1 MNKSELR
8 QLIREAI
15 KSTANEGLFGPSPR
29 QSRRDFKSRFPKHRG
44 STSRDQDFGHPDN
57 IVSVVDDMTLT
68 MGEDAFIAAIFKAL
82 SLEDAKRVLRV
93 ITKDNPITNAPGP
106 VDYDWLKENDPFY
119 KSDSYLDDPK
129 PSKKPIN
136 DPFSK
141 SDSTKAHLGKKPGPS
156 SQFIFEPN
164 DEKKDIEIHTIVD
177 EYQEKIF
184 DYLWNY
190 ELYKNEYS
198 KDFGY

>member
-1 MNKSELR
+1 MKKSELR
-8 QLIREAI
+8 SLIREAI

-29 QSRRDFKSRFPKHRG
+29 QSRRDFKSRFPKYRG

-93 ITKDNPITNAPGP
+93 ITKDNPISNAPGP

-129 PSKKPIN
+129 PSSKPR
-136 DPFSK
+136 
-141 SDSTKAHLGKKPGPS
+141 KPGLVS

-198 KDFGY
+198 PK

>member
-1 MNKSELR
+1 MKKSELR
-8 QLIREAI
+8 HLIREAI
-15 KSTANEGLFGPSPR
+15 KSTANEGLFGPSAR
-29 QSRRDFKSRFPKHRG
+29 QSRRDHKADYPKHRG

-82 SLEDAKRVLRV
+82 PLETAKSVLRS

-129 PSKKPIN
+129 PSDGDLSAPRVYVLMLGNRYSSRGMGPSMVFANKAAAEAEAAKQEASGN
-136 DPFSK
+136 D
-141 SDSTKAHLGKKPGPS
+141 TKAFVQDLR
-156 SQFIFEPN
+156 FI
-164 DEKKDIEIHTIVD
+164 K
-177 EYQEKIF
+177 
-184 DYLWNY
+184 
-190 ELYKNEYS
+190 
-198 KDFGY
+198 

>member
-8 QLIREAI
+8 SLIREAI
-15 KSTANEGLFGPSPR
+15 KSTANEGLFGPSAR
-29 QSRRDFKSRFPKHRG
+29 QSRRDHKADYPKHRG

-82 SLEDAKRVLRV
+82 PLETAKSVLRS

-129 PSKKPIN
+129 PSDGDLSAPRVYVLMLGNRYSSRGMGPSMVFANKAAAEAEAAKQEASGN
-136 DPFSK
+136 D
-141 SDSTKAHLGKKPGPS
+141 TKAFVQDLA
-156 SQFIFEPN
+156 FI
-164 DEKKDIEIHTIVD
+164 K
-177 EYQEKIF
+177 
-184 DYLWNY
+184 
-190 ELYKNEYS
+190 
-198 KDFGY
+198 